1 MIRKFAKIR
10 PNLWKSEKMRAFTPN
25 GKLLAMYLL
34 TSPFY
39 CMVGIYEQSKAV
51 AQKHTGLSVEAF
63 AAALAELQAINFVR
77 FDEDTEVVWV
87 VDMALTQIADGG
99 LSEQQRKG
107 VINEL
112 TRLKTECQFPFVDEF
127 INYYREKYPFLP
139 SDSHEL
145 DWDQIPY
152 GGGIETRDKR

>member
-1 MIRKFAKIR
+1 MSRKFAKIR
-10 PNLWKSEKMRAFTPN
+10 PNLWKSEKMRNLSPN

-34 TSPFY
+34 TSPAY
-39 CMVGIYEQSKAV
+39 SMIGIYEQSKVV
-51 AQKHTGLSVEAF
+51 AQKHTGLSVGDF
-63 AAALAELQAINFVR
+63 DAALAELQAIDFVR
-77 FDEDTEVVWV
+77 FDEETEVVWV

-112 TRLKTECQFPFVDEF
+112 TRLKAECQFPFVDEF

-145 DWDQIPY
+145 GWDQIPY

>member
-10 PNLWKSEKMRAFTPN
+10 PDLWKSEKMRALTPN

-77 FDEDTEVVWV
+77 FDEETEVVWV
-87 VDMALTQIADGG
+87 VDMSLTQVADGK
-99 LSEQQRKG
+99 LSGPQQKG

-112 TRLKTECQFPFVDEF
+112 CRLEIECQFPFVNEF
-127 INYYREKYPFLP
+127 IDRYKQVYPFLP
-139 SDSHEL
+139 DKAEEL
-145 DWDQIPY
+145 SF
-152 GGGIETRDKR
+152 E